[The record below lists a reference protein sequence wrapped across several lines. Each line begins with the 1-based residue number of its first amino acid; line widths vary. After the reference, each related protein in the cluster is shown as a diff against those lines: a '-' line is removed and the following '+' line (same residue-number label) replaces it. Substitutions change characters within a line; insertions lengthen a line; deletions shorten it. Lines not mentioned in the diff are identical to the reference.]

1 MMTPRLAPV
10 LAAAAAVGALL
21 VPAVPAAGATAVG
34 ALLVPV
40 APAPA
45 AAYSW
50 CTTDPFGTRTWPGGQ
65 TTYNNEWNS
74 SSPQRMCANGPAD
87 VRVVARQP
95 ATGRARSCPAV
106 LSYPAVQ
113 YNFPGHGTPVSKLH
127 AVRSTYA
134 ESQPSYPGG
143 IGEFASDDYWWLP
156 GGTREQYEV
165 MSWEDNRGQSPG
177 GTYQA
182 KYGIIHLAGHYYK
195 LWDGFA
201 STGQGYFVFLR
212 TGKSGH
218 PVSATR
224 GYIPHLA
231 EAKWLIAHHLMH
243 RDSLFRQE
251 EIGWEICTDPSGGGT
266 YRITANRLTVR

>member
-1 MMTPRLAPV
+1 MMTPRLAAV
-10 LAAAAAVGALL
+10 LGA
-21 VPAVPAAGATAVG
+21 ATAVG
-34 ALLVPV
+34 ALLVP
-40 APAPA
+40 AMPAPA
-45 AAYSW
+45 ATAVRALVVPASAASYSW
-50 CTTDPFGTRTWPGGQ
+50 CTTDRFGIRTWPGGQ
-65 TTYNNEWNS
+65 ITYNNEWNS
-74 SSPQRMCANGPAD
+74 SSPQRMCANSPAD
-87 VRVVARQP
+87 VQVIARQR

-113 YNFPGHGTPVSKLH
+113 YNFPGHGTPASKLH
-127 AVRSTYA
+127 TVHSTYA
-134 ESQPSYPGG
+134 ESQPSYPRG

-165 MSWEDNRGQSPG
+165 MSWEDNQGQSPG

-218 PVSATR
+218 PVSATQ

-231 EAKWLIAHHLMH
+231 EAKWLIAHHLM
-243 RDSLFRQE
+243 RADSLFRQE
-251 EIGWEICTDPSGGGT
+251 EIGWEICTDPRGGGI
-266 YRITANRLTVR
+266 YRITVNRLAVK